1 VREIIVRRVTC
12 VVDGDTV
19 WLQGEKIRMP
29 GYDTPEPTT
38 GMCGGDFERQLAH
51 QASNRLIAL
60 LNGGDVT
67 IQRFGKDR
75 YDRTLATIRV
85 DGVDV
90 GKTLIAEGLA
100 RRWPDGPEFWC
111 N

>member
-1 VREIIVRRVTC
+1 MGGLPFE
-12 VVDGDTV
+12 
-19 WLQGEKIRMP
+19 GEKIRIQ

-38 GMCGGDFERQLAH
+38 NVCGGDFERQLAH
-51 QASNRLIAL
+51 QATNRLIEL
-60 LNGGDVT
+60 LNHGEVT
-67 IQRFGKDR
+67 IQRFGQDR
-75 YDRTLATIRV
+75 FGRTLAIISV

-90 GKTLIAEGLA
+90 GETLISESLA